1 MSVQKHSSRKCQN
14 RDSPNCFTDFCF
26 LLMFNIELLQ
36 EIDRFGD
43 LVDSFD
49 HLRLLDSHLNRQFVP
64 ERLVSSLYPA
74 AYREGKKKK
83 KQQKF

>member
-1 MSVQKHSSRKCQN
+1 
-14 RDSPNCFTDFCF
+14 
-26 LLMFNIELLQ
+26 MFNIELLQ